1 MVMTVTGF
9 HGTSL
14 DKCRSILGCN
24 YFRWSTEDD
33 NWLGDGIY
41 FFERQWYAIWW
52 ATEYKRY
59 RQYAVLQAT
68 ITAEETRILDLTSP
82 EQINELDE
90 IATALCSGS
99 HRGRTDITDGML
111 INYIYRNIR
120 KFDLVKAIF
129 DDTQTRRSSIP
140 YYPSRIRPHQT
151 QICVR
156 ATDCINNIQ
165 QVS

>member
-1 MVMTVTGF
+1 MAPALINAGVFWGVI
-9 HGTSL
+9 
-14 DKCRSILGCN
+14 ILGGT
-24 YFRWSTEDD
+24 TEDD

-41 FFERQWYAIWW
+41 LRDSGM
-52 ATEYKRY
+52 
-59 RQYAVLQAT
+59 QYGGLLSLNG
-68 ITAEETRILDLTSP
+68 IDSMLYCKPLFTAEETRILDLTSP